1 MTSINKNNYEA
12 FFLDYIEGSLDAEQI
27 SALMLFVVDHPEL
40 KEELQGLEM
49 IKLKPDTQI
58 RFGEKKLLKK
68 PVVNAV
74 GQINKNN
81 YQEFFAAAS
90 ENDLNESDSKNLQ
103 QFLRSNPD
111 LQKEYELILLC
122 RLQPDASIVFAD
134 KDLLKKT
141 PLISLP
147 LKRLYYGMAIAASLA
162 LLIGLGLLFDPAPDV
177 QEIRPQM
184 KPFMVEE
191 LPEPKTQLPIISG
204 KNESM
209 ATVRKEITKESPEMA
224 TPLHKSYQS
233 EREILALNRLATI
246 PAHERLKVTRN
257 KREPMNKRV
266 YFSNNYTNIT
276 IAQNI
281 RHAEIIPDENV
292 VQKLLAQGSAVVKEI
307 FRPEDN
313 NIRIRTD
320 ALDLW
325 KIADAG
331 INGFARLTDSDLE
344 FRKKKDDDGNVVAF
358 ALESQSMHINRN
370 LRKNKQ

>member
-27 SALMLFVVDHPEL
+27 SALMLFVEDHPEL

-74 GQINKNN
+74 GQINENN
-81 YQEFFAAAS
+81 YQEFLAAAS

-184 KPFMVEE
+184 KPFMVEQ
-191 LPEPKTQLPIISG
+191 LPEPKTQLPVGSG
-204 KNESM
+204 KNVS
-209 ATVRKEITKESPEMA
+209 TTVVRKEITKESPEMA
-224 TPLHKSYQS
+224 APLHKSYQN

>member
-224 TPLHKSYQS
+224 APLHKSYQS

>member
-90 ENDLNESDSKNLQ
+90 ENDLNKSDSKNLQ

-224 TPLHKSYQS
+224 APLHKSYQS

>member
-12 FFLDYIEGSLDAEQI
+12 FSLDYIEGLLDAEQI
-27 SALMLFVVDHPEL
+27 SALMLFVEDHPEL

-49 IKLKPDTQI
+49 IKLKPDKQLQ
-58 RFGEKKLLKK
+58 FGEKKILKK
-68 PVVNAV
+68 PVVIAV
-74 GQINKNN
+74 GQINENN
-81 YQEFFAAAS
+81 YQEFFAAAG
-90 ENDLNESDSKNLQ
+90 ENDLNESDSKDLQ

-122 RLQPDASIVFAD
+122 RLQPETSIVFAD

-191 LPEPKTQLPIISG
+191 LPEPKTQLPVGSG

-209 ATVRKEITKESPEMA
+209 AAVRKEITKESPKMVA
-224 TPLHKSYQS
+224 PLHKSSQK

-246 PAHERLKVTRN
+246 PAHEKLKVTRN
-257 KREPMNKRV
+257 KREPMDKRV

-276 IAQNI
+276 VAQNI
-281 RHAEIIPDENV
+281 RHAEITPDKNL

-313 NIRIRTD
+313 NIRIRTG

-331 INGFARLTDSDLE
+331 INGFASLTDSDLE